1 VWSTLIHLF
10 PSADVPVITMSL
22 DYRASARELVE
33 LGDSL
38 AILRE
43 SGILI
48 IGSGNIVHNLG
59 AIDWSGEHIHP
70 WATEFD
76 ARIAD

>member
-1 VWSTLIHLF
+1 
-10 PSADVPVITMSL
+10 MSL
-22 DYRASARELVE
+22 DYRASARELVG
-33 LGDSL
+33 LDDSL

-43 SGILI
+43 MGILL

-59 AIDWSGEHIHP
+59 AMDWSGEHIHP

-76 ARIAD
+76 TRIAT